1 MMMMGDYYCGDGWL
15 WLRWMDEGG
24 VELCFFLFIILG
36 IRGERG
42 REKGV
47 RSGRRKKKK
56 KRVIIERRENV
67 DVDASGAAPCK
78 AGVVSKWQMVRLR

>member
-1 MMMMGDYYCGDGWL
+1 MMMMGEYYYCGDGGGGCGCGG
-15 WLRWMDEGG
+15 WMRA
-24 VELCFFLFIILG
+24 VWNYVFIIM
-36 IRGERG
+36 RRKG

-56 KRVIIERRENV
+56 RVIIERRGNV
-67 DVDASGAAPCK
+67 DVDASGAPPCK

>member
-1 MMMMGDYYCGDGWL
+1 MG
-15 WLRWMDEGG
+15 EGG
-24 VELCFFLFIILG
+24 VELWFSFLIIILG
-36 IRGERG
+36 IGGERG

-56 KRVIIERRENV
+56 RVIIERQRRGDV
-67 DVDASGAAPCK
+67 DVDASGAPPCK

>member
-1 MMMMGDYYCGDGWL
+1 MVVVVDGWMRAV
-15 WLRWMDEGG
+15 WNY
-24 VELCFFLFIILG
+24 VFII
-36 IRGERG
+36 RRRKG

-56 KRVIIERRENV
+56 RVIIETRGNV
-67 DVDASGAAPCK
+67 DVDASGAPPCK

>member
-1 MMMMGDYYCGDGWL
+1 MVMDVDG
-15 WLRWMDEGG
+15 WMDEGG
-24 VELCFFLFIILG
+24 VELCFYLLSG
-36 IRGERG
+36 GERG

-56 KRVIIERRENV
+56 KRVIIEKRGDV